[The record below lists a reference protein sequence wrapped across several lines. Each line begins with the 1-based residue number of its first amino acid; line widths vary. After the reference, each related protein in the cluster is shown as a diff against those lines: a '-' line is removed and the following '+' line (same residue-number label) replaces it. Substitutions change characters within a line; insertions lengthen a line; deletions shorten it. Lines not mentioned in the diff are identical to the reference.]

1 MLPKSR
7 VKYIQSLGHKKSREV
22 AGEFIAEG
30 PKVVSECITEAPAQV
45 TAVFATESWM
55 DANEVLLPRL
65 PPGIITK
72 IDEQDLRRISQLQ
85 TPNQVLAIVRT
96 PAESLPPQSLQGIAL
111 VLDTI
116 QDPGNLGTLIRT
128 ADWFGVRHVVCN
140 EACADC
146 FNPKVVQASMGS
158 ILRVQVSYTDLPAWI
173 TQLKDVPVLATVLEG
188 EDLFGLHPLDRGVI
202 MIGNESRGLSPE
214 LAALA
219 TQKITI
225 PRKGGAE
232 SLNAAVAGGI
242 VMAVVGSR
250 NSKVEFRK

>member
-7 VKYIQSLGHKKSREV
+7 VKYIQSLGHKKSREA

-30 PKVVSECITEAPAQV
+30 PKVVAECIAEAPGQV
-45 TAVFATESWM
+45 SAVFGTASWLE
-55 DANEVLLPRL
+55 ANSGLLRVLS
-65 PPGIITK
+65 PGIITE
-72 IDEQDLRRISQLQ
+72 IDEQDLVRVSQQQ
-85 TPNQVLAIVRT
+85 TPNQVLALVRM
-96 PAESLPPQSLQGIAL
+96 PADSGPPMSLQGICL

-116 QDPGNLGTLIRT
+116 QDPGNLGTLVRT
-128 ADWFGVRHVVCN
+128 ADWFGIRYVVCN
-140 EACADC
+140 DGCADC

-158 ILRVQVSYTDLPAWI
+158 ILRVQVSYTDLPVWI
-173 TQLKDVPVLATVLEG
+173 TQLKDIPVLATVLEG
-188 EDLFGLHPLDRGVI
+188 EDLFDTPPLDRGLI

-242 VMAVVGSR
+242 VMAVMGSR